1 MEQSVPRDKR
11 RYFYSGNDKQGQSR
25 AALTYRKKMGVLQMK
40 LLTKHF
46 IFAIVEWTLLT
57 SCTTNKG
64 FDERHC
70 SSSLLGGGHIGA
82 HG

>member
-1 MEQSVPRDKR
+1 MEQQVASGKR
-11 RYFYSGNDKQGQSR
+11 RYFCSGNDKQGQSR
-25 AALTYRKKMGVLQMK
+25 GALTYRKKTGVLQMK

-46 IFAIVEWTLLT
+46 IFSIVEWALLT

-64 FDERHC
+64 FGECHG
-70 SSSLLGGGHIGA
+70 SLSLLSVGRVGA

>member
-1 MEQSVPRDKR
+1 
-11 RYFYSGNDKQGQSR
+11 
-25 AALTYRKKMGVLQMK
+25 MGVLQMK

-64 FDERHC
+64 FDKRHC
-70 SSSLLGGGHIGA
+70 ATSLLGGSHVGA